1 MPDIEGMRKA
11 IREEGLD
18 GWLFCN
24 FRHRDSLTD
33 RLLGLSGETSASRR
47 WCYFVPATGEP
58 RGIVHAIEPDA
69 LAGLPGTREPYLDA
83 ASFRAALATFA
94 GLNVAALADP
104 DLPVL
109 STMDAATWLL
119 ATQAG
124 ISLESAAPLVQRVL
138 SLLSPADRE
147 SHEAAAQEL
156 YRLVRSAWD
165 RVRSA
170 FRSGTAVHEGDIQD
184 FLLDGLTEAG
194 LVTDHP
200 PIVAAGANSALPH
213 YEVPGHRADGPSR
226 GKRLERGDVVQLDI
240 WAKKADGIYAD
251 ISWVG
256 YIGPDPEPAHLRAF
270 DAIVAARDRVVG
282 EVDAALAEGRPI
294 TGAELDRVARRVIGE
309 RGLAE
314 GLRHRTGHGID
325 RECHGMGVNLDS
337 VEFPDSRLILE
348 GSCFSVE
355 PGVYFEDFGMRT
367 EIDVYVSRGRAVVS
381 GPGAQRRIMTVE
393 DFACST

>member
-69 LAGLPGTREPYLDA
+69 LSGLPGTREPYLDA
-83 ASFRAALATFA
+83 ASFKAALASLA
-94 GLNVAALADP
+94 GLRVAALADP

-119 ATQAG
+119 ASRAG

-156 YRLVRSAWD
+156 YRLVRAAWD
-165 RVRSA
+165 LVRA
-170 FRSGTAVHEGDIQD
+170 TFRSGTAVHEGDIQD
-184 FLLDGLTEAG
+184 FLLDGLAEAG

-213 YEVPGHRADGPSR
+213 YEVPGRRVDGPGR
-226 GKRLERGDVVQLDI
+226 GRRLERGDIVQLDI
-240 WAKKADGIYAD
+240 WAKKKDGIYAD

-256 YIGPDPEPAHLRAF
+256 YVGPDPEPAHLRAF
-270 DAIVAARDRVVG
+270 EAIAEARDRVVN
-282 EVDAALAEGRPI
+282 EVDTRLGQGRAI
-294 TGAELDRVARRVIGE
+294 TGAELDRVARRVLGE

-337 VEFPDSRLILE
+337 VEFPDARLVLE

-355 PGVYFEDFGMRT
+355 PGVYFQDFGMRT